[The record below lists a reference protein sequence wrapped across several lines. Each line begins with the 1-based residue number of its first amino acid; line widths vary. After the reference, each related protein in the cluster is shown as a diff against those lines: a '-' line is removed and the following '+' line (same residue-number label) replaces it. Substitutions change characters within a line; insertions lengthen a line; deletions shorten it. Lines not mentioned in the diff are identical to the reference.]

1 LRWALVT
8 SAVLHAGV
16 IALVWAM
23 AANQEPLPNMRVYAV
38 DIVSPPPQ
46 QAGEFD
52 PGNGAPPQ
60 VAPEAPPE
68 PTPPAPEPEP
78 APPAPSPKPVE
89 PKPAPARPTPKPPVK
104 EPSPKPK
111 PTKPEPT
118 KKPESSKPASSSK
131 PAAKPSSTKP
141 EKVAG
146 GGEGGGTGAS
156 KGANPDETSSGGEG
170 LDIHLKGAQCPSP
183 DYCANIIRQLY
194 RYFRPPSGAADEEA
208 EIFFYINRDGSTT
221 DIRVLRGSG
230 SFRFRSAAMEAV
242 EQAGLHHAFGPL
254 PRSFSIDRL
263 PVSFF
268 FRPAR

>member
-23 AANQEPLPNMRVYAV
+23 ASNQEPLPNMRVYAV

-46 QAGEFD
+46 IAGEFD

-60 VAPEAPPE
+60 IAPEAPPEPEPE

-78 APPAPSPKPVE
+78 APPVAAPKPKPAE
-89 PKPAPARPTPKPPVK
+89 PKPAPAKPKPKPPAK
-104 EPSPKPK
+104 EPSP
-111 PTKPEPT
+111 KPEPT
-118 KKPESSKPASSSK
+118 KKPASK
-131 PAAKPSSTKP
+131 PAASPSKPAEKPP

-146 GGEGGGTGAS
+146 GGEGGGSGAS

-194 RYFRPPSGAADEEA
+194 RYFRPPSGAGSDEA
-208 EIFFYINRDGSTT
+208 EVFFYINRDGSTS

-242 EQAGLHHAFGPL
+242 EQAGLHQAFGPL